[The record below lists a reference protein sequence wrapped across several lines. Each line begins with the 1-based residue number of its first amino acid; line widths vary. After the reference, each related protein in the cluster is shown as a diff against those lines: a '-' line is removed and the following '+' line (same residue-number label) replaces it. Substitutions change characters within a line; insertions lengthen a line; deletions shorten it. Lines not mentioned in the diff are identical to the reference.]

1 MDSFSN
7 VFTQRENPEE
17 MPSISLARNPL
28 LCEKPTILNILH
40 ESELFESK
48 GEIRRLILQGAIKV
62 DGLKVDSVEHEIIF
76 TDDEERVYNKS
87 RKKDFFESY
96 CLASNFLKNGPVWL
110 LEIGRDFLDRT
121 FAYYFTSLC
130 STFWSDFK

>member
-1 MDSFSN
+1 M
-7 VFTQRENPEE
+7 FTQRENPEE
-17 MPSISLARNPL
+17 MPSISLARNSL

-87 RKKDFFESY
+87 RQKDLFESY
-96 CLASNFLKNGPVWL
+96 CLASNFFKNGPVWL
-110 LEIGRDFLDRT
+110 LD
-121 FAYYFTSLC
+121 
-130 STFWSDFK
+130 W